1 MNQGRI
7 SSDTFFG
14 GKKSAFAEVSSEVE
28 GESIEE
34 GMIDSPGFR
43 EVKWDEE

>member
-14 GKKSAFAEVSSEVE
+14 GKKSAFAEVSSEVG

-34 GMIDSPGFR
+34 GMIAQPRLQRS
-43 EVKWDEE
+43 